1 MRYDLSRDVVGLNMY
16 KRITER
22 EANPLAER
30 VLNRG
35 EATVAPRGRADDF
48 AWPRSNTSGEG
59 DMEPT
64 ADAVRP
70 RGSVALYDTVG

>member
-48 AWPRSNTSGEG
+48 AWPRSNTSGEVTRNRL
-59 DMEPT
+59 PT
-64 ADAVRP
+64 SSGRGAQLVRA
-70 RGSVALYDTVG
+70 S

>member
-1 MRYDLSRDVVGLNMY
+1 MDA
-16 KRITER
+16 ER

-48 AWPRSNTSGEG
+48 ACSNTSGAG
-59 DMEPT
+59 
-64 ADAVRP
+64 
-70 RGSVALYDTVG
+70 